1 MSQLKHSSEIQV
13 TIDDS
18 QVRQAAERLA
28 QSMERVGEAGER
40 AFTRT
45 AQAAQRATQPV
56 ATPPK
61 PPTPATPPAPVASAP
76 SAPAPATPTAP
87 PKAPVAVPPPAPG
100 TRPRDEKGRFI
111 PYKTQQRMLGMTALD
126 QLGVGDSNR
135 SLDTMAAEGRRAQE
149 AARRRAEREAQAF
162 TAQRQQE
169 RELRRQQIMAVG
181 QAGVSGLVGGAQVVA
196 GGGAA
201 DVFRAGGA
209 AAGSLAGAFGLNRIA
224 GGLPVIGGLAGALL
238 QRRAARIGQVAGLER
253 PQTELAL
260 GGAEGVRG
268 ARSRFARL
276 GISSAEGVGTLRA
289 FQRAL
294 GARTDLL
301 SGRSIGFTSDFL
313 GQAAL
318 RGIDPTTIGAFVGGG
333 AIGGGARG
341 NTLQSAGL
349 ANRLL
354 GGAGAMG
361 LTGAGATR
369 FLAAIAQNTQRIA
382 SEGLSIDEESA
393 GRFIMGINEAAR
405 QGGQRQLMGVGAAR
419 TFQRFGGALSGVAG
433 SFRGQFGG
441 LGTGALTAAA
451 ARGGG
456 GPLQVLRRLEQFR
469 TDPASAVEALRS
481 MGIEGDLLQLA
492 LSGMGLSTEEADVLS
507 RAEGGELGAG
517 MLGADRGIMRRGM
530 RVSRT
535 VQSEQERLLRR
546 VEADPA
552 SLQAFV
558 KLNTRLE
565 ELALTMTE
573 SNSVLT
579 TSMQSIET
587 HITKLVNFIDSGAAR
602 DSLGALLREIIL

>member
-1 MSQLKHSSEIQV
+1 
-13 TIDDS
+13 
-18 QVRQAAERLA
+18 
-28 QSMERVGEAGER
+28 
-40 AFTRT
+40 
-45 AQAAQRATQPV
+45 
-56 ATPPK
+56 
-61 PPTPATPPAPVASAP
+61 
-76 SAPAPATPTAP
+76 
-87 PKAPVAVPPPAPG
+87 
-100 TRPRDEKGRFI
+100 
-111 PYKTQQRMLGMTALD
+111 MLGMTALD
-126 QLGVGDSNR
+126 TLGVGDSNR
-135 SLDTMAAEGRRAQE
+135 SLDSMAAEGRRAQE
-149 AARRRAEREAQAF
+149 ASRRQAEREAQAF

-169 RELRRQQIMAVG
+169 RELRRQQIIGVG
-181 QAGVSGLVGGAQVVA
+181 QAGLSGLVGGAQVVA

-209 AAGSLAGAFGLNRIA
+209 AAGSLAGAFGLSRIA
-224 GGLPVIGGLAGALL
+224 GGLPVLGGIAGSLI
-238 QRRAARIGQVAGLER
+238 QRRAQRIGQIVGLER

-289 FQRAL
+289 FARAI

-341 NTLQSAGL
+341 DTFQSAGL

-441 LGTGALTAAA
+441 IGTGALTAAA

-456 GPLQVLRRLEQFR
+456 GPLQVLKRLEQFR
-469 TDPASAVEALRS
+469 TDPASAIKALRS

-507 RAEGGELGAG
+507 RAGEGDLDTG

-530 RVSRT
+530 GVSRT
-535 VQSEQERLLRR
+535 VQTAQERLIRR

-552 SLQAFV
+552 SIQAFV
-558 KLNTRLE
+558 KLNTSIE
-565 ELALTMTE
+565 ELALTMTK

-579 TSMQSIET
+579 TSMQSIEG
-587 HITKLVNFIDSGAAR
+587 HIAKLVDLIDSGNLT
-602 DSLGALLREIIL
+602 DALRKMLRELI

>member
-1 MSQLKHSSEIQV
+1 MSQQRHSSEIQV

-40 AFTRT
+40 AFDRT
-45 AQAAQRATQPV
+45 AQAARRAQQPV

-61 PPTPATPPAPVASAP
+61 PTPPTPP
-76 SAPAPATPTAP
+76 SAPPTG
-87 PKAPVAVPPPAPG
+87 V
-100 TRPRDEKGRFI
+100 RPRDEKGRFI

-126 QLGVGDSNR
+126 TLGVGDNNR
-135 SLDTMAAEGRRAQE
+135 SLDAMGAQGRRARE
-149 AARRRAEREAQAF
+149 AGLRRAEQAANAF
-162 TAQRQQE
+162 TEQ
-169 RELRRQQIMAVG
+169 RRQARAQMLASIGGFGLGVG
-181 QAGVSGLVGGAQVVA
+181 RAGLSGLAGGAQVVA
-196 GGGAA
+196 SGGAA

-209 AAGSLAGAFGLNRIA
+209 AAGSLAGAFGLSRIA
-224 GGLPVIGGLAGALL
+224 GGLPVIGGLAGSLL

-268 ARSRFARL
+268 ARSRFTRL

-289 FQRAL
+289 FQRAI

-301 SGRSIGFTSDFL
+301 SRRSINFTSDFL
-313 GQAAL
+313 GEAAL

-341 NTLQSAGL
+341 DTFQSAGL

-361 LTGAGATR
+361 LTGSGASR

-405 QGGQRQLMGVGAAR
+405 EGGQRQLMGVGAAR

-441 LGTGALTAAA
+441 LGSGALTAAA

-456 GPLQVLRRLEQFR
+456 GPLQMLKRLEQFR
-469 TDPASAVEALRS
+469 TDPASALKGMRDVGL
-481 MGIEGDLLQLA
+481 EGDLLKLG
-492 LSGMGLSTEEADVLS
+492 LVDLGLSTEEADVLT
-507 RAEGGELGAG
+507 RAGEGDLDAG
-517 MLGADRGIMRRGM
+517 MLGADRGTMRRGM

-535 VQSEQERLLRR
+535 VQSEQERLIRR

-552 SLQAFV
+552 SIQAFV
-558 KLNTRLE
+558 RLNTRLE
-565 ELALTMTE
+565 ELALTMTK

-579 TSMQSIET
+579 TSMQSIEG
-587 HITKLVNFIDSGAAR
+587 HIGKLVDLLDSG
-602 DSLGALLREIIL
+602 SLTDTLRKLLRELI

>member
-1 MSQLKHSSEIQV
+1 MSQQRHSSEIQV

-40 AFTRT
+40 AFDRT
-45 AQAAQRATQPV
+45 AQAARRARQPV
-56 ATPPK
+56 ATPPT
-61 PPTPATPPAPVASAP
+61 PTGAAP
-76 SAPAPATPTAP
+76 SAPSAP

-126 QLGVGDSNR
+126 TLGVGDSNR

-149 AARRRAEREAQAF
+149 ASRRRAEREAQAF

-169 RELRRQQIMAVG
+169 RELRRQQIIGVG
-181 QAGVSGLVGGAQVVA
+181 QAGLSGLVGGAQVVA

-209 AAGSLAGAFGLNRIA
+209 AAGSLAGAFGLSRIA
-224 GGLPVIGGLAGALL
+224 GGLPVLGGIAGSLI
-238 QRRAARIGQVAGLER
+238 QRRAQRIGQIVGLER

-276 GISSAEGVGTLRA
+276 GISSAEGVNTLRA
-289 FQRAL
+289 FQRAI

-341 NTLQSAGL
+341 DTFQSAGL

-441 LGTGALTAAA
+441 IGTGALTAAA

-456 GPLQVLRRLEQFR
+456 GPLQVLKRLEQFR
-469 TDPASAVEALRS
+469 TDPASAIKALRS

-507 RAEGGELGAG
+507 RAGEGDLDTG

-530 RVSRT
+530 GVSRT
-535 VQSEQERLLRR
+535 VQTAQERLIRR

-552 SLQAFV
+552 SIQAFV
-558 KLNTRLE
+558 KLNTSIE
-565 ELALTMTE
+565 ELALTMTQ

-579 TSMQSIET
+579 TSMQSIEG
-587 HITKLVNFIDSGAAR
+587 HIAKLVDLIDSGNLT
-602 DSLGALLREIIL
+602 DALRKMLRELI

>member
-1 MSQLKHSSEIQV
+1 MSQQRHSSEIQV

-40 AFTRT
+40 AFDRT
-45 AQAAQRATQPV
+45 AQAARRARQPV
-56 ATPPK
+56 ATPPT
-61 PPTPATPPAPVASAP
+61 PTGAAP
-76 SAPAPATPTAP
+76 SAPSAP

-100 TRPRDEKGRFI
+100 SRPRDEKGRFI
-111 PYKTQQRMLGMTALD
+111 PYKVQQRMLGMTALD
-126 QLGVGDSNR
+126 TLGVGDSNR
-135 SLDTMAAEGRRAQE
+135 SLDSMAAEGRRAQE
-149 AARRRAEREAQAF
+149 ASRRRAEREAQAF

-181 QAGVSGLVGGAQVVA
+181 QAGLSGLAGGAQVVA
-196 GGGAA
+196 SGGAA

-209 AAGSLAGAFGLNRIA
+209 AAGSIAGAFGLNRIA
-224 GGLPVIGGLAGALL
+224 GGLPVIGGLAGALI
-238 QRRAARIGQVAGLER
+238 QRRGQRIGQIVGLER

-276 GISSAEGVGTLRA
+276 GISSAEGVNTLRA
-289 FQRAL
+289 FQRSI

-301 SGRSIGFTSDFL
+301 SGRSIGFTSNFL
-313 GQAAL
+313 GEAAL

-341 NTLQSAGL
+341 DTFQSAGL

-441 LGTGALTAAA
+441 IGSGALTAAA

-456 GPLQVLRRLEQFR
+456 GPLQVLKRLEQFR
-469 TDPASAVEALRS
+469 TDPASAIEALRS

-507 RAEGGELGAG
+507 RAGEGELGVG

-530 RVSRT
+530 GVSRT
-535 VQSEQERLLRR
+535 VQTAQERLIRR

-552 SLQAFV
+552 SIQAFV
-558 KLNTRLE
+558 KLNTSLE
-565 ELALTMTE
+565 ELALTMTT

-579 TSMQSIET
+579 ASMQSIEG
-587 HITKLVNFIDSGAAR
+587 HIAKLVQLIDSGSLR
-602 DSLGALLREIIL
+602 DTLRTMLRELI

>member
-1 MSQLKHSSEIQV
+1 MSQQRHSSEIQV

-40 AFTRT
+40 AFDRT
-45 AQAAQRATQPV
+45 AQAARRARQPV
-56 ATPPK
+56 ATPPT
-61 PPTPATPPAPVASAP
+61 PTGAAP
-76 SAPAPATPTAP
+76 SAPSAP

-100 TRPRDEKGRFI
+100 SRPRDEKGRFI

-126 QLGVGDSNR
+126 TLGVGDSNR

-149 AARRRAEREAQAF
+149 ASRRRAELEAEAF
-162 TAQRQQE
+162 TEQ
-169 RELRRQQIMAVG
+169 RRQARARRLQMLASVG
-181 QAGVSGLVGGAQVVA
+181 GFGLGVGRAGLSGVVGGAQVVA

-209 AAGSLAGAFGLNRIA
+209 AAGSLAGAFGLSRIA
-224 GGLPVIGGLAGALL
+224 GGLPVLGGIAGSLI
-238 QRRAARIGQVAGLER
+238 QRRAQRIGQIVGLER

-289 FQRAL
+289 FQRAI

-341 NTLQSAGL
+341 DTFQSAGL

-441 LGTGALTAAA
+441 IGTGALTAAA

-469 TDPASAVEALRS
+469 TDPASAIKALRS

-507 RAEGGELGAG
+507 RAGEGDLDTG

-530 RVSRT
+530 GVSRT
-535 VQSEQERLLRR
+535 VQTAQERLIRR

-552 SLQAFV
+552 SIQAFV
-558 KLNTRLE
+558 KLNTSIE
-565 ELALTMTE
+565 ELALTMTT

-579 TSMQSIET
+579 TSMQSIEG
-587 HITKLVNFIDSGAAR
+587 HIAKLVQLIDSGSLR
-602 DSLGALLREIIL
+602 DTLRTMLRELI

>member
-1 MSQLKHSSEIQV
+1 MSQQRHSSEIQV

-28 QSMERVGEAGER
+28 QSMDRVGEAGER
-40 AFTRT
+40 AFNR
-45 AQAAQRATQPV
+45 ASQAARRAQQPI
-56 ATPPK
+56 ATPP
-61 PPTPATPPAPVASAP
+61 PLPTGAAP
-76 SAPAPATPTAP
+76 SAPSAP

-100 TRPRDEKGRFI
+100 ARPRDEKGRFI
-111 PYKTQQRMLGMTALD
+111 PYKVQQRMLGMTALD
-126 QLGVGDSNR
+126 TLGVGDSNR
-135 SLDTMAAEGRRAQE
+135 SLDSMAAEGRRAQE
-149 AARRRAEREAQAF
+149 ASRRQAEREAQAF

-169 RELRRQQIMAVG
+169 RELRRQQIIGVG
-181 QAGVSGLVGGAQVVA
+181 QAGLGGLVGGAQVVA
-196 GGGAA
+196 SGGAA

-209 AAGSLAGAFGLNRIA
+209 AAGSIAGAFGLNRIA
-224 GGLPVIGGLAGALL
+224 GGLPVIGGLAGALI
-238 QRRAARIGQVAGLER
+238 QRRGQRIGQIAGLER

-276 GISSAEGVGTLRA
+276 GISSAEGVNTLRA
-289 FQRAL
+289 FQRSI

-301 SGRSIGFTSDFL
+301 SGGSIGFTSDFL
-313 GQAAL
+313 GEAAL

-341 NTLQSAGL
+341 DTFQSAGL

-419 TFQRFGGALSGVAG
+419 TYQRFGGALSGVAG

-441 LGTGALTAAA
+441 IGSGALTAAA

-456 GPLQVLRRLEQFR
+456 GPLQVLKRLEQFR
-469 TDPASAVEALRS
+469 TDPASAIEALRS

-507 RAEGGELGAG
+507 RAGEGELGVG

-530 RVSRT
+530 GVSRT
-535 VQSEQERLLRR
+535 VQTAQERLIRR

-552 SLQAFV
+552 SIQAFV
-558 KLNTRLE
+558 KLNTSLE
-565 ELALTMTE
+565 ELALTMTT

-579 TSMQSIET
+579 TSMQSIEG
-587 HITKLVNFIDSGAAR
+587 HIAKLVNLIDSGSLR
-602 DSLGALLREIIL
+602 DSLRTMLRELI